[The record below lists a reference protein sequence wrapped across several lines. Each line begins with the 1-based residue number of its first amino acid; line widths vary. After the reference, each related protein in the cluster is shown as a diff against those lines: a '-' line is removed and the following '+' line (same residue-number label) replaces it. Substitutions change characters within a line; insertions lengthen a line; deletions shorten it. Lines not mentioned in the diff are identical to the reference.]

1 MMAGIRSIGWWIPE
15 GRRLAQDI
23 AKDHGVAEEALAK
36 LGLVE
41 KPVAGKEDHPS
52 TMGARATR
60 AALEAAGLGTDELD
74 LLIYAGVT
82 KDWPAPWVAA
92 FGVLHELGSTRA
104 AGFDLMGR
112 CAGGID
118 ALWLAKT
125 LVESGTYRTVAVCCA
140 ERYDYLLGPQRPV
153 EVISDA
159 AYSAGAAT
167 VIVSA
172 EAGNDIVAFSNLT
185 NPDLSVHK
193 AGGPRAGG
201 SRRPVDESALREQ
214 LHMWQGQLSIR
225 EVDSIARYSADADR
239 HNYPRLLKQAG
250 FEAVDFVVC
259 SPMYPAPQL
268 EVLKELGVD
277 PKATLFTIPFL
288 GHIGPA
294 DLFLILG
301 VAIASGRQVGR
312 RIVMST
318 RTTVYSNALA
328 IRSKGE
334 EPGIRVA
341 GTGLDVGRWSSASG
355 TEVES

>member
-1 MMAGIRSIGWWIPE
+1 MMAGIRSIGWWIPSA
-15 GRRLAQDI
+15 RRAAQDI
-23 AKDHGVAEEALAK
+23 AKDYGLAEEAIAR
-36 LGLVE
+36 LGLKE
-41 KPVAGKEDHPS
+41 KPVAGEGDHPS

-60 AALEAAGLGTDELD
+60 AALEAAGLGTEDLD

-92 FGVLHELGSTRA
+92 FGVLHELGSKRA
-104 AGFDLMGR
+104 AGFDLGGR

-140 ERYDYLLGPQRPV
+140 ERYDYLLGPQRPPELV
-153 EVISDA
+153 SDA
-159 AYSAGAAT
+159 AYSAGAVT

-172 EAGNDIVAFSNLT
+172 EAGNDIVAFSNFT
-185 NPDLSVHK
+185 NPDLSVHR
-193 AGGPRAGG
+193 AGGPLAGG
-201 SRRPVDESALREQ
+201 SRRPVDESAIRDH
-214 LHMWQGQLSIR
+214 LHFWRGQLSIR

-259 SPMYPAPQL
+259 SPMYPGPQL
-268 EVLKELGVD
+268 EVLKELGID

-301 VAIASGRQVGR
+301 VAISSGRRVGR
-312 RIVMST
+312 RVVMST

-328 IRSKGE
+328 ILGRGDG
-334 EPGIRVA
+334 PGIRVA
-341 GTGLDVGRWSSASG
+341 GEGLDVGLWSSR
-355 TEVES
+355 EVES

>member
-1 MMAGIRSIGWWIPE
+1 M
-15 GRRLAQDI
+15 
-23 AKDHGVAEEALAK
+23 AEEALAK
-36 LGLVE
+36 IDLKE
-41 KPVAGKEDHPS
+41 KPVAGTDDHPS

-60 AALEAAGLGTDELD
+60 AALEAAGLGTEDLD

-92 FGVLHELGSTRA
+92 FGVLHELGSRRA

-125 LVESGTYRTVAVCCA
+125 LVESGTYRNVAVCCA
-140 ERYDYLLGPQRPV
+140 ERYDHLLGPHRPT
-153 EVISDA
+153 EVVSDA

-167 VIVSA
+167 VLVSA
-172 EAGNDIVAFSNLT
+172 EAGNDIVAFSNFT
-185 NPDLSVHK
+185 NPDLSVHR
-193 AGGPRAGG
+193 AGGPLAGG
-201 SRRPVDESALREQ
+201 SRIPVDASSVQEN
-214 LHMWQGQLSIR
+214 LHVWRGGLSIR

-239 HNYPRLLKQAG
+239 HNYPRILKQAG

-259 SPMYPAPQL
+259 SPVYPAPQL

-294 DLFLILG
+294 DLFFILG
-301 VAIASGRQVGR
+301 VAIASGRRVGR
-312 RIVMST
+312 RVVMST

-328 IRSKGE
+328 ILGRDDGL
-334 EPGIRVA
+334 GIRVA
-341 GTGLDVGRWSSASG
+341 GEGLDVGLWSPASS
-355 TEVES
+355 EVES